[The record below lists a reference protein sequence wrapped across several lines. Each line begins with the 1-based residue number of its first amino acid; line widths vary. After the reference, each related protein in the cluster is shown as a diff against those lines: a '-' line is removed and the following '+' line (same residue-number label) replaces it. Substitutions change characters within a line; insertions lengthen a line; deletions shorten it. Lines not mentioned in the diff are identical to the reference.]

1 MVILTDKKDTL
12 EGTDERFNKLKDYNV
27 KRKDRIKEALSG
39 SFHENKDHINEEK
52 DKNAP
57 SKKAN

>member
-1 MVILTDKKDTL
+1 
-12 EGTDERFNKLKDYNV
+12 LKDYNV

-57 SKKAN
+57 SKEAH